1 MTLDA
6 IDTIYQRLK
15 RSTIIQTTAP
25 DDEMW
30 LAAPDLS
37 YYFSV
42 GESAVLA
49 ILRALAMG
57 SLQNVET
64 ILDLPCGHG
73 REARHL
79 YAAFPEATFTFCDLY
94 RAGVDFCTKTFGGR
108 GVYSVPDLTQVRLP
122 GPFDVIWVGSLFTHV
137 DQRRTAEWMKFLC
150 GCLSD
155 NGVLVATFH
164 GRWAIEVHRTVHP
177 LIDNDR
183 WRGILRDFER
193 TGYGYADYGD
203 RYADYPASIRGR
215 GKIIKIINLAD
226 SVPGGRILARR
237 FFGLFE
243 RAPGYGVSLSK
254 PEKIVEIA
262 GNIPG
267 VRILSYSERGWADF
281 QDVLA
286 VARTD
291 RLKPFGKAHPVAQ
304 QMVVNTAGGG

>member
-1 MTLDA
+1 MTPDA
-6 IDTIYQRLK
+6 IDAIYRRLK
-15 RSTIIQTTAP
+15 RSTIIQTIAP

-30 LAAPDLS
+30 LVAPHLS

-49 ILRALAMG
+49 ILRALGMG

-73 REARHL
+73 RVARHL
-79 YAAFPEATFTFCDLY
+79 CAAFPEASFTFCDLN

-108 GVYSVPDLTQVRLP
+108 GVYSAPDLTQVRLL

-137 DQRRTAEWMKFLC
+137 DQRRTYEWMKFLC
-150 GCLSD
+150 GCLGD

-164 GRWAIEVHRTVHP
+164 GRWTIELQRMDGG
-177 LIDNDR
+177 IDRDP
-183 WRGILRDFER
+183 WRRILRDFER
-193 TGYGYADYGD
+193 TGYGYADDGI
-203 RYADYPASIRGR
+203 PIRGS
-215 GKIIKIINLAD
+215 GKIINFAG

-243 RAPGYGVSLSK
+243 RARGWGVSVSK
-254 PEKIVEIA
+254 PEKIIEIA

-267 VRILSYSERGWADF
+267 VRILSYSERGWADNH
-281 QDVLA
+281 DVLA

-291 RLKPFGKAHPVAQ
+291 RLKPWG
-304 QMVVNTAGGG
+304 

>member
-1 MTLDA
+1 MSPDA
-6 IDTIYQRLK
+6 IDTIYRRLK
-15 RSTIIQTTAP
+15 RSTIIQAIAP

-57 SLQNVET
+57 SLQKVET

-79 YAAFPEATFTFCDLY
+79 CAVFPEASFTFCDLN
-94 RAGVDFCTKTFGGR
+94 RTGVDFCTKTFGGR

-137 DQRRTAEWMKFLC
+137 DQRRTAEWLKFLC
-150 GCLSD
+150 ERLSD

-164 GRWAIEVHRTVHP
+164 GRWAIELQRMNGGIGRDP
-177 LIDNDR
+177 
-183 WRGILRDFER
+183 WRRILRDFER
-193 TGYGYADYGD
+193 TGYGYADDGI
-203 RYADYPASIRGR
+203 PIRGS
-215 GKIIKIINLAD
+215 GKVID
-226 SVPGGRILARR
+226 FSGSVPGGRILARR

-243 RAPGYGVSLSK
+243 RARGWGVSVSK
-254 PEKIVEIA
+254 PEKIIEIA
-262 GNIPG
+262 GDITG
-267 VRILSYSERGWADF
+267 VRILGYSERGWADF
-281 QDVLA
+281 QDVLV

-291 RLKPFGKAHPVAQ
+291 RLKPFGE
-304 QMVVNTAGGG
+304 TA

>member
-1 MTLDA
+1 MTPDA
-6 IDTIYQRLK
+6 IDTIYQRFK
-15 RSTIIQTTAP
+15 RSAIIQTIAP

-30 LAAPDLS
+30 LGGPDW
-37 YYFSV
+37 YFTV
-42 GESAVLA
+42 GESTVPA

-79 YAAFPEATFTFCDLY
+79 CAAFPEASFTFCDLN

-122 GPFDVIWVGSLFTHV
+122 GPFDVIWVGSLFTHL
-137 DQRRTAEWMKFLC
+137 DQRCTDEWMKFLC
-150 GCLSD
+150 ECLGD

-164 GRWAIEVHRTVHP
+164 GRWSIEVQRTHG
-177 LIDNDR
+177 LIDNAR
-183 WRGILRDFER
+183 WRRILRDFER
-193 TGYGYADYGD
+193 TGYGYADYG
-203 RYADYPASIRGR
+203 AVLSGS
-215 GKIIKIINLAD
+215 GKIIDFARQCAQL
-226 SVPGGRILARR
+226 PGILARR

-243 RAPGYGVSLSK
+243 RAPGWGMSLSK
-254 PEKIVEIA
+254 PEKIIEIA

-267 VRILSYSERGWADF
+267 VRILSYSERGWADNH
-281 QDVLA
+281 DVLA

-291 RLKPFGKAHPVAQ
+291 RLKPWG
-304 QMVVNTAGGG
+304 

>member
-1 MTLDA
+1 MTPDA
-6 IDTIYQRLK
+6 IDTIYHRLK

-79 YAAFPEATFTFCDLY
+79 CAAFPEASFTFCDLY

-108 GVYSVPDLTQVRLP
+108 GVYSVPDLTKVRLP

-150 GCLSD
+150 GGLSD

-164 GRWAIEVHRTVHP
+164 GRWAIEVQRTVHP

-193 TGYGYADYGD
+193 TGYGYADYGV
-203 RYADYPASIRGR
+203 SIRGS
-215 GKIIKIINLAD
+215 GKIIDFAD
-226 SVPGGRILARR
+226 SVPGGRILAQR

-243 RAPGYGVSLSK
+243 HARGYGIS
-254 PEKIVEIA
+254 
-262 GNIPG
+262 
-267 VRILSYSERGWADF
+267 
-281 QDVLA
+281 
-286 VARTD
+286 
-291 RLKPFGKAHPVAQ
+291 
-304 QMVVNTAGGG
+304 